1 MKWRYLIWP
10 WRQKW
15 RSFQDFVINR
25 LHFFFRILFFVK
37 NPYIQRSTLFI
48 MSLLEEFIVIWRL
61 NVSIEKKCIFF
72 YAEHHFSYWIRSMLE
87 VLHMFGWKFF
97 TKYWFDEENILEK
110 ANKKILHQN
119 FEKKLNLSQISSIF
133 CIPEFFK

>member
-37 NPYIQRSTLFI
+37 NPYIQRLTLFI

-61 NVSIEKKCIFF
+61 NVSIEKKMYIFLCRTSF
-72 YAEHHFSYWIRSMLE
+72 FVLNKEHVRS
-87 VLHMFGWKFF
+87 F
-97 TKYWFDEENILEK
+97 TYVWMKIFHKILIWRGEYFREGK
-110 ANKKILHQN
+110 LKNSSSKLRKKILSITN
-119 FEKKLNLSQISSIF
+119 FFDILYSWIL
-133 CIPEFFK
+133 